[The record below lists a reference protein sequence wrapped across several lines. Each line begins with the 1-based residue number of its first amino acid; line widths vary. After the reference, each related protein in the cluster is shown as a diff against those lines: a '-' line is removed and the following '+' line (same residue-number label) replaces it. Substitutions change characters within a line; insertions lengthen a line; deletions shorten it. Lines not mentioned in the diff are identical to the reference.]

1 MNTPIFICVPK
12 SRGSYFRMERAKL
25 GLRQTDVAVMAGIP
39 QSYVSLAECGRYVP
53 YWALELLEKALGYNV
68 TSEAESA

>member
-1 MNTPIFICVPK
+1 
-12 SRGSYFRMERAKL
+12 MERAKL

-53 YWALELLEKALGYNV
+53 YWALELLEKALGFNV
-68 TSEAESA
+68 NSEAESA